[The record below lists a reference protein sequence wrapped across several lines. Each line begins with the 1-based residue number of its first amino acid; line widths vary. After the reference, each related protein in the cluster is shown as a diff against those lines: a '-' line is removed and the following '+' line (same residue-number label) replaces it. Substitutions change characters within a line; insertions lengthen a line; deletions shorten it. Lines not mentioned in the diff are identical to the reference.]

1 MLQLIERSSLM
12 WNSNW
17 KRNLIITFRSTGGA
31 RSTLAYRKCD
41 PHSVWFSS
49 QASKVD
55 WWCCSLLCECE
66 LFIRPFLYKATPTN
80 FQFDLDEENQRSH
93 FGALTMCHG
102 IGSFAAS
109 STSGCDVR
117 TYSTRIM
124 PFFVCHSDHIPLA
137 LQNSYRHH
145 SIPFQDGSN
154 DKTSHVNNAA
164 QV

>member
-1 MLQLIERSSLM
+1 ML
-12 WNSNW
+12 
-17 KRNLIITFRSTGGA
+17 
-31 RSTLAYRKCD
+31 
-41 PHSVWFSS
+41 FS
-49 QASKVD
+49 A
-55 WWCCSLLCECE
+55 LLCE

-109 STSGCDVR
+109 STSGCDAR

-124 PFFVCHSDHIPLA
+124 PFFVCHSDHIPFA

-145 SIPFQDGSN
+145 SVPFQDGSN

-164 QV
+164 QVYVHGHVALSCGALVALSQR